1 MAIHSDFF
9 FIGSALVLG
18 LVSGMRSMMAAAAL
32 SLALSR
38 RPELAPAISPVQ
50 WFTLPPLAVFLTLL
64 ALGELVGD
72 KLPRTPNRTAL
83 GPFLARV
90 VLGAIAGAAFVQ
102 IGHINAWLGAA
113 AGGVGAIASTFG
125 MFHARRYVGRITGIR
140 DPWIGAMEDVVA
152 IALAISVVASLA
164 A

>member
-1 MAIHSDFF
+1 MAVHSDFF
-9 FIGSALVLG
+9 FIGCAIVLG

-32 SLALSR
+32 SLSLSR
-38 RPELAPAISPVQ
+38 RPELAPPISPVQ
-50 WFTLPPLAVFLTLL
+50 WFTLPPLAVFLALV

-90 VLGAIAGAAFVQ
+90 VMGAVTGAAFVQ
-102 IGHINAWLGAA
+102 IGHVNAWLGAA
-113 AGGVGAIASTFG
+113 AGGLGAVASTFG
-125 MFHARRYVGRITGIR
+125 MFHARRFVGRITGIN
-140 DPWIGAMEDVVA
+140 DPWIGAMEDLVA
-152 IALAISVVASLA
+152 VALAVSVVASLA

>member
-18 LVSGMRSMMAAAAL
+18 VVSGMRSMLAAAAL
-32 SLALSR
+32 SLSLSR
-38 RPELAPAISPVQ
+38 HPELTPPISPVQ
-50 WFTLPPLAVFLTLL
+50 WFTLPPLAVFLALL
-64 ALGELVGD
+64 AVGELVGD

-90 VLGAIAGAAFVQ
+90 VLGAITGAAFVQ
-102 IGHINAWLGAA
+102 IGHVNAWFGAA
-113 AGGVGAIASTFG
+113 SGGVGAITSTFG
-125 MFHARRYVGRITGIR
+125 MFHARRYVGRITGIK
-140 DPWIGAMEDVVA
+140 DPWSGAMEDLVA
-152 IALAISVVASLA
+152 IALALSVVASLA